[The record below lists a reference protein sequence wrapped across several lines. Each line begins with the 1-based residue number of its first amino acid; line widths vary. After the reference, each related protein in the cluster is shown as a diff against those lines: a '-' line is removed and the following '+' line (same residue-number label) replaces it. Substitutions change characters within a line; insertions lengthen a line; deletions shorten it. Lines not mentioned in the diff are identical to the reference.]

1 MRHEKLLLIME
12 SIYQGERTKENKD
25 LIANIKKVIESR
37 QQEIDITNM
46 VLNLY
51 QTCLQKL
58 D

>member
-1 MRHEKLLLIME
+1 ME
-12 SIYQGERTKENKD
+12 FIYQGERTKENKD
-25 LIANIKKVIESR
+25 LIANIKKVIESH
-37 QQEIDITNM
+37 QQENAITNM

>member
-1 MRHEKLLLIME
+1 ME
-12 SIYQGERTKENKD
+12 SIYQGEQTKENKD